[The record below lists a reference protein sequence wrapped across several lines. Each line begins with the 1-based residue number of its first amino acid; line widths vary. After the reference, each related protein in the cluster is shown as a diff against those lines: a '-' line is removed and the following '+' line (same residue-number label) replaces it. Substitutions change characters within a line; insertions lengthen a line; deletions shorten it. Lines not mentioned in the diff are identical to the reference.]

1 MRFKDL
7 LIIFLILTFIS
18 CGNDNDNNNS
28 TNPCE
33 LNPFPGVNGV
43 TQSNFMIQTFNESN
57 EKGYLI
63 TATITNENLESVSG
77 SPSFVF
83 RENGE
88 IITYSTS
95 NTASPTSCVN
105 IDAESDCEFEFRVFL
120 TQNEN
125 VDNNIEFLCFYY
137 FDE

>member
-1 MRFKDL
+1 MKIKNSL
-7 LIIFLILTFIS
+7 ILLLTLIIIS
-18 CGNDNDNNNS
+18 CGNDDDNGNS

-43 TQSNFMIQTFNESN
+43 TQSNFMIEAFNEPD

-95 NTASPTSCVN
+95 NTASTTSCVN
-105 IDAESDCEFEFRVFL
+105 IDAESNCDFEFRIYL

-125 VDNNIEFLCFYY
+125 IDNNIEFLCFYY

>member
-1 MRFKDL
+1 MKLKTFFSS
-7 LIIFLILTFIS
+7 LIILTLLS
-18 CGNDNDNNNS
+18 CGNDDDNNS
-28 TNPCE
+28 SNPCD

-43 TQSNFMIQTFNESN
+43 TQSDFLIQTFNEPD

-63 TATITNENLESVSG
+63 SATITNDNLESVSG
-77 SPSFVF
+77 KPSFVF

-95 NTASPTSCVN
+95 NIASSTSCLN
-105 IDAESDCEFEFRVFL
+105 IDAESTCDFEFRVYL
-120 TQNEN
+120 SQNEN
-125 VDNNIEFLCFYY
+125 IDNNIEFLCFYY